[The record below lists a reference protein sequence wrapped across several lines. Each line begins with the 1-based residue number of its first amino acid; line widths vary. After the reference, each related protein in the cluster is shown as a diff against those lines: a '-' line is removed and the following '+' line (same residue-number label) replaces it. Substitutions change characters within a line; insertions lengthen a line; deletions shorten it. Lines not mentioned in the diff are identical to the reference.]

1 MAIKIYDQLLQGSD
15 EWLQARCGVLTA
27 SVVGQLITAKTV
39 KRADNETSRTLTRH
53 LAAERITSY
62 VEPTFTSA
70 DMERGN
76 LSEPLAR
83 DIYSKRYE
91 PVHEVGFIIQ
101 EADKYRL
108 GYSPDGLVGDH
119 GLIEIKAPRQK
130 KHLAILL
137 ANEVP
142 LEYMGQIQTG
152 LLVTGREWLDF
163 ISYCG
168 GFPLFVKRV
177 HPDPRWFA
185 TIKDAASVFE
195 ENVSKMVAD
204 YQAIA
209 KGEELMERVDV
220 FDDVELNL

>member
-39 KRADNETSRTLTRH
+39 KRADNETARTLTRH
-53 LAAERITSY
+53 LAAERITGY
-62 VEPTFTSA
+62 VEPTFTNA

-76 LSEPLAR
+76 LSEVVAR

-91 PVHEVGFIIQ
+91 PAHEVGFMVM
-101 EADKYRL
+101 EDDAFRL
-108 GYSPDGLVGDH
+108 GYSPDGLVGEV
-119 GLIEIKAPRQK
+119 GLLEIKAPRQK
-130 KHLAILL
+130 KHLATLL
-137 ANEVP
+137 ADEVP
-142 LEYMGQIQTG
+142 IEHMAQVQAG
-152 LLVTGREWLDF
+152 LLVSGHEWLDF

-177 HPDPRWFA
+177 YPDARWFA
-185 TIKDAASVFE
+185 TIKEAASVFE

-204 YQAIA
+204 YRVIA
-209 KGEELMERVDV
+209 EGAELMERVDI
-220 FDDVELNL
+220 FDETEGW

>member
-27 SVVGQLITAKTV
+27 SVVGQLIAPKTV

-53 LAAERITSY
+53 LAAERITNY

-101 EADKYRL
+101 ETDEYRL
-108 GYSPDGLVGDH
+108 GYSPDGLVSDH

-130 KHLAILL
+130 KHLAIFL
-137 ANEVP
+137 ADEVP

-177 HPDPRWFA
+177 YPDPRWFEA
-185 TIKDAASVFE
+185 IKDAASVFE

-209 KGEELMERVDV
+209 KGEELMERVEL